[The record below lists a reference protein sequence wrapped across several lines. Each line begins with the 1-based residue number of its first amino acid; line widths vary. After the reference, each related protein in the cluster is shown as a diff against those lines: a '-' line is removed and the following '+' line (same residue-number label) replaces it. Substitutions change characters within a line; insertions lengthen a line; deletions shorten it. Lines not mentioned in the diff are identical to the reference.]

1 MKKRYRTVI
10 LGLLCLAC
18 AISGC
23 GSSGRSAVYDIGSS
37 SEIPVSERERKE
49 SMAAEPQTLF
59 VHVCGEVRAPGVY
72 ELPAGSR
79 IWQAIDAAGGLTEEA
94 DDRLLNQAALL
105 EDGMQIRVCPK
116 QETDI
121 PAAGETMTDSAGR
134 VNLNLADRD
143 SLMQLPGIGEVR
155 AAAIIEY
162 RELHGVF
169 SAPEE
174 LMNIEGI
181 GEKSYSRLKELVTV

>member
-1 MKKRYRTVI
+1 
-10 LGLLCLAC
+10 
-18 AISGC
+18 
-23 GSSGRSAVYDIGSS
+23 
-37 SEIPVSERERKE
+37 
-49 SMAAEPQTLF
+49 MAAEPQTLF